1 MRSLQSAVVVALLLG
16 TLGSD
21 VKENRAYP
29 TSYAYFPGYTR
40 FEENTVIEV
49 SGLGY
54 DEVYYRVLGEKT
66 EYRLPDG
73 TEGFAIP
80 EAGRYRFYV
89 YGSDG
94 MVLDITRE
102 LGVSVYH
109 SVTST
114 DMNADNRGIIPVQ
127 KK

>member
-1 MRSLQSAVVVALLLG
+1 MRIFQSAVVVALLLG

-21 VKENRAYP
+21 VKENCVYP

-54 DEVYYRVLGEKT
+54 DEVYYRVLGEKM

-73 TEGFAIP
+73 TEEFAIP
-80 EAGRYRFYV
+80 EDGRYRFYV
-89 YGSDG
+89 YTNEG
-94 MVLDITRE
+94 MIQDVTRE
-102 LGVSVYH
+102 LGVSIYH
-109 SVTST
+109 SVMST
-114 DMNADNRGIIPVQ
+114 DMEEEHRRIIPVQ